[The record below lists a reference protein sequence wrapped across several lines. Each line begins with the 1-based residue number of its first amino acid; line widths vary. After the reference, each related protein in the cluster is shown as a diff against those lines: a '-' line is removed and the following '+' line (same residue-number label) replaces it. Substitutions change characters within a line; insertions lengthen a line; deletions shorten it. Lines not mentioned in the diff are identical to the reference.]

1 MQFVYYIDSWQQRE
15 YSGIK
20 IYMCVNLQ
28 HGYEKLYTDGGYM
41 LTQFGK
47 LLRII
52 RINSGDSAKDM
63 AKKLNLSPSYLSA
76 IENGNRRIPSD
87 MEQLLCEAYPLSD
100 VDKEKI
106 RFAILE
112 THEILK
118 G

>member
-1 MQFVYYIDSWQQRE
+1 
-15 YSGIK
+15 
-20 IYMCVNLQ
+20 
-28 HGYEKLYTDGGYM
+28 M

-118 G
+118 IDITSFSPEKKALLYSFVKDDISDEKISQILSIIKEK